1 MLFKSLNFPSSNS
14 RKAQVIKPRKF
25 VNRALSLVAIS
36 GSSSV
41 IAKSISASAR
51 DNRGTKKES
60 PRDAQQSDILTLEEI
75 LTFPDVP
82 GNRRVLYGSDPSQFG
97 ELYLP
102 QKPGP
107 HPVVVLVHGG
117 CWLAEYGLNL
127 MGQMAAALKEEGL
140 AVWNLEYRRLGNGGG
155 WTGTFEDVALGT
167 DFLRTIAPQFN
178 LDLSRLVT
186 VGHSAGGHLALWL
199 AGRRNLPNT
208 SSLYKDNSLPVRGV
222 VSLAGIPDLITGVE
236 QNICLGSIQQLVGG
250 LPSEVPGRYKQASPR
265 ELLPLKVPQWHLS
278 GKEDEIV
285 PTSYIKEYVKVA
297 KRYDQVYL
305 DVLRNAGHF
314 ELIYPNTST
323 WSKVRHAIK
332 DILQRNPKAP

>member
-1 MLFKSLNFPSSNS
+1 MK
-14 RKAQVIKPRKF
+14 RRKF
-25 VNRALSLVAIS
+25 LNRALSIVAIS

-41 IAKSISASAR
+41 IAQSISASAR
-51 DNRGTKKES
+51 DNRGIKKDN
-60 PRDAQQSDILTLEEI
+60 PRDAEPSDILTLEDI
-75 LTFPDVP
+75 PALPDVP
-82 GNRRVLYGSDPSQFG
+82 GDRRVFYGSDPSQFG

-102 QKPGP
+102 QTPGP
-107 HPVVVLVHGG
+107 HPVIVLVHGG

-127 MGQMAAALKEEGL
+127 MGPMAAALKEENL

-178 LDLSRLVT
+178 LDLSRLIT

-199 AGRRNLPNT
+199 AGRSNLPST
-208 SSLYKDNSLPVRGV
+208 SPLYKDDNLPVNGV

-236 QNICLGSIQQLVGG
+236 QNICLGACQQLVGG
-250 LPSEVPGRYKQASPR
+250 LPSEVPDRYKQASPR
-265 ELLPLKVPQWHLS
+265 ELLPLGVPQWHLS
-278 GKEDEIV
+278 GIEDEIV

-297 KRYDQVYL
+297 KRYDPVRL
-305 DVLRNAGHF
+305 DVLPNAGHF

-323 WSKVRHAIK
+323 WSKVRHAIRE
-332 DILQRNPKAP
+332 LVRRNPKYNYQWNRKVR